1 LQDANFDE
9 AENQLQDELDRLLAQ
24 GDGADKALLCSV
36 QLLLGHVK
44 LQLAKFTEAAA
55 LFATT
60 RAARVEMYSD
70 HSIQAAEA
78 VEVRACDALFSSA
91 NRAYHLW
98 GADMRLPPEHPR
110 SFDTLIVVRAPSLLP
125 RSLSLSPQ
133 ALALCAKKQAHYSE
147 AEGHFQASLDVA
159 NMVMQVRV
167 PSPISALSR
176 LSYLSPWTSPTWSC
190 RCVRYRR
197 TRQQQNRGL
206 ASRPVPCRTR
216 TRRKRI
222 PVLRTNAS
230 SADRPLSPL
239 YLPLS
244 RAGHLQAGG
253 VGHTHRGPHAI
264 VRAPAAGA
272 GRNVHR
278 AR

>member
-1 LQDANFDE
+1 MLPHNCAPTPCPSRPTTPRHDPLLQDANFDE

-78 VEVRACDALFSSA
+78 VEVRACDALFSLA
-91 NRAYHLW
+91 THAYHLW

-125 RSLSLSPQ
+125 RSLSLPRRWR
-133 ALALCAKKQAHYSE
+133 CA
-147 AEGHFQASLDVA
+147 
-159 NMVMQVRV
+159 RR
-167 PSPISALSR
+167 SR
-176 LSYLSPWTSPTWSC
+176 RTTGRRRGTSRPPWTSPTWSC
-190 RCVRYRR
+190 RCV
-197 TRQQQNRGL
+197 
-206 ASRPVPCRTR
+206 
-216 TRRKRI
+216 
-222 PVLRTNAS
+222 
-230 SADRPLSPL
+230 
-239 YLPLS
+239 S
-244 RAGHLQAGG
+244 RALFRPSLGC
-253 VGHTHRGPHAI
+253 PI
-264 VRAPAAGA
+264 
-272 GRNVHR
+272 
-278 AR
+278 